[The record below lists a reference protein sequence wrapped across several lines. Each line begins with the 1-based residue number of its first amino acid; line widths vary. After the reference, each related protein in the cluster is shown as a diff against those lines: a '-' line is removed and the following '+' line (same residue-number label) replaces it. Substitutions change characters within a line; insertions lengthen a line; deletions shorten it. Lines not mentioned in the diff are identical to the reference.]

1 MDDLRNIDGDFTS
14 LRDENLTKILLY
26 GYQIYDDKT
35 NQILLMDVIL
45 YIKDSQRFDE
55 PLFNST

>member
-1 MDDLRNIDGDFTS
+1 MGDLRTIDGDFTS
-14 LRDENLTKILLY
+14 LREENLTKILLY

-35 NQILLMDVIL
+35 NHIILMDVIL

>member
-1 MDDLRNIDGDFTS
+1 MDDLRNFDGDFTS
-14 LRDENLTKILLY
+14 LRDGNLTKILLY

-35 NQILLMDVIL
+35 NQIILMDVIL